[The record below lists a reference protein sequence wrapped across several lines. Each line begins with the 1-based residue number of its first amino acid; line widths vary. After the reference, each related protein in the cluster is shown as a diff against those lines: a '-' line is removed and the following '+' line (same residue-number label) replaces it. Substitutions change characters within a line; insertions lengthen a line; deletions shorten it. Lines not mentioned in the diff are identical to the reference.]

1 MPWPALVSRRV
12 RLAVAYV
19 HASQNLELT
28 IGAEAT
34 DFWGAVQSDGYDVL
48 FCDAAGTVL
57 AHQRTTWTLGVKAV
71 FKITA
76 PSIAVGAVRV
86 CYLYAGASAAVVAD
100 PSTTV
105 SGTLTTAQ
113 AGLDLALPV
122 AVLSLADPVV
132 TGTGATPG
140 ERVPLVVGAKVAVL
154 CPVVVALSAAV
165 VNGGRELEDVA
176 GLTVTVAPGTGETT
190 PDTPANWIAGTDIRV
205 ITSPTRGVG
214 VLVLLSPDEVSD
226 AVLRVTVY
234 LSGPTSGALPSRT
247 VVSAA
252 TLGAVAPLEI

>member
-34 DFWGAVQSDGYDVL
+34 D

-165 VNGGRELEDVA
+165 GNGAMCIPR
-176 GLTVTVAPGTGETT
+176 
-190 PDTPANWIAGTDIRV
+190 I
-205 ITSPTRGVG
+205 
-214 VLVLLSPDEVSD
+214 
-226 AVLRVTVY
+226 
-234 LSGPTSGALPSRT
+234 
-247 VVSAA
+247 
-252 TLGAVAPLEI
+252 